1 MLFSVEEVLKVTGGR
16 LWRGELKG
24 SFSGAVIDS
33 RKAGS
38 GELFFP
44 LRGEK
49 ENGHNFI
56 ADALLRGAN
65 GSLIEEEES
74 SRFAG
79 SPFPPGKTLIAVK
92 NSLESLQK
100 LAAYHREKFSLPVIA
115 VTGSN
120 GKTTTKDFIASVLAT
135 RYNVLKTEGNLN
147 NHLGLPLMLLRLKKE
162 HQAAVLELGMNAP
175 GEIALLTSLCRP
187 NLGII
192 TNIGEA
198 HLGLLGSKKNIARAK
213 GELLANMD
221 PRGKAFLNGDDPFLK
236 QLGKEFPGRTFYY
249 GFSAEVDLRV
259 LSFCTD
265 QAGAEFTVLLPDGS
279 TEDFRISLPGRHN
292 IYNALTAIAVGLDFS
307 LTNREIKEGLLRASF
322 SGMRMEKK
330 LLKSGFWVINDAYNA
345 NPTSMKSS
353 LQSLKEMAGNN
364 TKIAVL
370 GDMLELG
377 AAAEEK
383 HYKLG
388 KVLVDTGVDYLIGVG
403 KLMEFTAEGAREAGF
418 PPERIFLSATHGE
431 ALKFLDCLE
440 LRGAYILIK
449 GSRAMGMEVIAEE
462 LIKKYG

>member
-24 SFSGAVIDS
+24 SFCGAVIDS
-33 RKAGS
+33 RKAGG

-79 SPFPPGKTLIAVK
+79 SSFPSGKTLIVVK

-100 LAAYHREKFSLPVIA
+100 LAAYHREKFSLPLIA

-221 PRGKAFLNGDDPFLK
+221 SRGKAFLNGDDPFLK

-249 GFSAEVDLRV
+249 GFSAEADLRV
-259 LSFCTD
+259 LSSCTD
-265 QAGAEFTVLLPDGS
+265 EAGAEFAALLPDGR
-279 TEDFRISLPGRHN
+279 TENFQISLPGRHN
-292 IYNALTAIAVGLDFS
+292 VYNALAAIAVGLDFS
-307 LTNREIKEGLLRASF
+307 LTNREIREGLLRASF

-353 LQSLKEMAGNN
+353 LQS
-364 TKIAVL
+364 
-370 GDMLELG
+370 
-377 AAAEEK
+377 
-383 HYKLG
+383 
-388 KVLVDTGVDYLIGVG
+388 
-403 KLMEFTAEGAREAGF
+403 
-418 PPERIFLSATHGE
+418 
-431 ALKFLDCLE
+431 
-440 LRGAYILIK
+440 
-449 GSRAMGMEVIAEE
+449 
-462 LIKKYG
+462 